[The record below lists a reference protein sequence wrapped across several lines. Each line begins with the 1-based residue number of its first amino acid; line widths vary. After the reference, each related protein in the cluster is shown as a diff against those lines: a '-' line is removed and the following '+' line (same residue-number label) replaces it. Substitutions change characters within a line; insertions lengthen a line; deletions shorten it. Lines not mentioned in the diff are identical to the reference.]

1 MKWQV
6 FSAPAGE
13 SPGINTLFA
22 AGNAWLKKRNAMAD
36 GFFHSMR
43 LTLFLQASR
52 PGTYGDNDVSRT
64 GFMDLPDAVNP
75 YA

>member
-1 MKWQV
+1 
-6 FSAPAGE
+6 
-13 SPGINTLFA
+13 
-22 AGNAWLKKRNAMAD
+22 MAD

-52 PGTYGDNDVSRT
+52 PGIYGDNDVSRT